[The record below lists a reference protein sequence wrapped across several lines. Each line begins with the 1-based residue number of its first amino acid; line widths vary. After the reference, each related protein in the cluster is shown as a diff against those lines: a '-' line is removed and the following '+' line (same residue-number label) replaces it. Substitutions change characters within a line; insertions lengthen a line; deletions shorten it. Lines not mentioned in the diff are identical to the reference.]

1 MHLPSKRGIEY
12 FQLSMFPTNRGIC
25 FSFKLTRMNRLRVG
39 FWRSY
44 SIAILELAGS
54 YTFDVAPIA
63 VDAAKL
69 LRKKIGARR
78 RKMSTKFETP
88 RW

>member
-12 FQLSMFPTNRGIC
+12 FQLSMSPTNRGIC

-44 SIAILELAGS
+44 SIAILELAGNVS
-54 YTFDVAPIA
+54 
-63 VDAAKL
+63 
-69 LRKKIGARR
+69 R
-78 RKMSTKFETP
+78 
-88 RW
+88 

>member
-1 MHLPSKRGIEY
+1 VHLPSKRGIEY

-44 SIAILELAGS
+44 SIAIPRTSRERL
-54 YTFDVAPIA
+54 PIA
-63 VDAAKL
+63 W
-69 LRKKIGARR
+69 LRSLARYSR
-78 RKMSTKFETP
+78 HRF
-88 RW
+88 